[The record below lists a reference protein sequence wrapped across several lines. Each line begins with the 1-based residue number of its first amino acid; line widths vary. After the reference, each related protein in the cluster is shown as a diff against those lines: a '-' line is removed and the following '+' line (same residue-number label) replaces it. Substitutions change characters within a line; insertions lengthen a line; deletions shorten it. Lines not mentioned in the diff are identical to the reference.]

1 MDDAVEKQRT
11 LTDGRMGNLTRA
23 REEHDRDDARRFR
36 GGGGGGDA
44 VVFFLPRQS
53 PTLRSLARSLVVRS
67 YAISVQF
74 KGGIGGVKR

>member
-11 LTDGRMGNLTRA
+11 RTDGRMGTLTRA
-23 REEHDRDDARRFR
+23 RAEHDRDDARRFR
-36 GGGGGGDA
+36 GGGGGDA